1 MLVGI
6 NAALYCSSPFTK
18 LCFEIREMDY
28 ASLRGP
34 MWHTCSVISA
44 ILLAQLVW
52 QTIVRYRNMRKCEQL
67 IPLFIV
73 LMITASV
80 VLDYMVGME
89 RQPVAFLTISI
100 VVGSVFY
107 YTLLHL
113 QFVREHERDLMAAQ
127 RIQLMLSQ
135 IKPHFLYNSLGAI
148 EELCDSDPQAAKQ
161 ATVKFAQYLRGNV
174 NSLSEEGVIPFE
186 KELQHTR
193 LYLELEQIRF
203 EDALRVE
210 YDIACTD
217 FMIPTLTLEPI
228 VENAVRHG
236 IRGNA
241 NGQGTVMISSRECE
255 NHYEVLVTDDGHGF
269 DPKTVYD
276 DKSHVGIRNVR
287 IRLKTVCRGSIKIES
302 SAGGGTTVTIL
313 LPKEK

>member
-1 MLVGI
+1 M
-6 NAALYCSSPFTK
+6 
-18 LCFEIREMDY
+18 
-28 ASLRGP
+28 
-34 MWHTCSVISA
+34 
-44 ILLAQLVW
+44 
-52 QTIVRYRNMRKCEQL
+52 
-67 IPLFIV
+67 
-73 LMITASV
+73 
-80 VLDYMVGME
+80 
-89 RQPVAFLTISI
+89 
-100 VVGSVFY
+100 
-107 YTLLHL
+107 
-113 QFVREHERDLMAAQ
+113 
-127 RIQLMLSQ
+127 
-135 IKPHFLYNSLGAI
+135 
-148 EELCDSDPQAAKQ
+148 
-161 ATVKFAQYLRGNV
+161 

-255 NHYEVLVTDDGHGF
+255 NHYEVLVTDDGPGF